1 MGAALKAGPHLLIYR
16 YDLPITYWLGG
27 IVRKYIGKRLVHL
40 VGILIALS
48 FLTFLLL
55 YLSPGD
61 AASKKLNAQ
70 GIAVSE
76 EVLEATRKEMGLDRP
91 FLVQYGSWA
100 LKALRG
106 DLGESYKDGQSVA
119 GKLAKGMGNT
129 ALLALSSLFFSLVIS
144 LPLGI
149 LTALKKDSPLDYIL
163 RFLSFIGNSMPN
175 FLISILLMYYLCVKA
190 RLLPVVADKSLKGLL
205 LPALALSIPMI
216 GRFLRQFRAEILE
229 QLGQS
234 YVSGAV
240 SRGVKNRYILYRN
253 VLHNAS
259 ITIMTVVGL
268 QIGTLFGGSVII
280 ETIFRWPG
288 LGKLVMD
295 SISAR
300 DYPVVQGFVLFAAVV
315 YVGVNLFT
323 DIAYHWVD
331 PRVRPE

>member
-1 MGAALKAGPHLLIYR
+1 M
-16 YDLPITYWLGG
+16 
-27 IVRKYIGKRLVHL
+27 RKYIGKRLVHL